1 MALLRATEVLYAD
14 VQRKSV
20 TAMLLARREW
30 LTIDPKGD
38 WFAQWSS
45 LLPRL
50 TAVVYAAQFG
60 AATLGGRTVARS
72 LAEDGHAEKSLGV
85 IVPSAFAGWV
95 SPSWTEEDGVLLDEY
110 LLGAVTAARGA
121 VGAET
126 QMLEHGGR
134 VLEGLVSFAVS
145 DAAAHAH
152 DAQVVVTRNTYSVF
166 TEPGSMCQRCAPLV
180 GKRYKPGTH
189 VKRHP
194 RCDGVM
200 EAHSDRSSY
209 QLEPATPDRI
219 KDLTKGQQAAL
230 DEGADLNQVL
240 NAKRQGAVSG
250 IYTTEGTTRRGSA
263 YRAIR
268 ARHGAFAEAK
278 KAGARYTSTTVG
290 RLSPEAIYSIATDRA
305 DMIRLLR
312 TYGYIV

>member
-1 MALLRATEVLYAD
+1 
-14 VQRKSV
+14 
-20 TAMLLARREW
+20 MLLARREW
-30 LTIDPKGD
+30 LTLDPSGD
-38 WFAQWSS
+38 WFAQWSQQV
-45 LLPRL
+45 PRL

-60 AATLGGRTVARS
+60 AATQGGLTVA
-72 LAEDGHAEKSLGV
+72 KSLTEAGHPGKTLGAV
-85 IVPSAFAGWV
+85 VPSAFAGWV
-95 SPSWTEEDGVLLDEY
+95 SPSWTDEDGVLLDEY
-110 LLGAVTAARGA
+110 LLGAVAAARGA
-121 VGAET
+121 VGSES
-126 QMLEHGGR
+126 QMLAYGGK
-134 VLEGLVSFAVS
+134 VLEGLVSFAVA

-152 DAQVVVTRNTYSVF
+152 DVQVVATRNTYSVF
-166 TEPGSMCQRCAPLV
+166 TEPGSYCQRCAVLV
-180 GKRYKPGTH
+180 GKHYGPGTH

-219 KDLTKGQQAAL
+219 KDLTKGQRAAL
-230 DEGADLNQVL
+230 NEGADLNQVL
-240 NAKRQGAVSG
+240 NAKRKGAVSG

-263 YRAIR
+263 YSAIR

-278 KAGARYTSTTVG
+278 KAGARYTAITVG